1 MTCNKDDWQKMIPSK
16 PAFARLFRTDAT
28 GNFCIGSAL
37 VVSITVK
44 PGEVNEPTLATL
56 MPRLASY

>member
-1 MTCNKDDWQKMIPSK
+1 MLDSPKTICRISLSMLG
-16 PAFARLFRTDAT
+16 PASRRPAIGKFR
-28 GNFCIGSAL
+28 IGSAL
-37 VVSITVK
+37 VVSIAVK